1 MPSLQ
6 EKIGEDIKDAMR
18 KKEEVR
24 LGTLR
29 MLKSDLQYEMTK
41 TGAQALEDDVVMK
54 IMRTA
59 IKKRNDAKEQ
69 FEKGDRPELA
79 AKEAAEIVVLEAYLP
94 ANVSEDVIR
103 KKAEEI
109 IAEVKPQGPGDLGKV
124 MGKVMAAFKGQSVDG
139 TTVNKIVKSLLGG

>member
-41 TGAQALEDDVVMK
+41 TGAQALEDEIVMK

-79 AKEAAEIVVLEAYLP
+79 AKEAAEIAVLETYLP

-103 KKAEEI
+103 KKAQEI
-109 IAEVKPQGPGDLGKV
+109 IAEVKPQGPQDLGKV

>member
-41 TGAQALEDDVVMK
+41 TGATSLPDDAVMRL
-54 IMRTA
+54 MRTA
-59 IKKRNDAKEQ
+59 IKKRVDAKEQ

-79 AKEAAEIVVLEAYLP
+79 AKEAAEIVILEAYLP
-94 ANVSEDVIR
+94 ANISEDVVR
-103 KKAEEI
+103 KKVEEV
-109 IAEVKPQGPGDLGKV
+109 IAEMKPQGPQDLGKV
-124 MGKVMAAFKGQSVDG
+124 MGKVMAAFKGQNVDG